1 MKAMTIGQIKNE
13 LDDLKEKID
22 KELPTRTIVIWL
34 FSILSSLVDYLQ
46 EQEKKSGHSQAD

>member
-1 MKAMTIGQIKNE
+1 MTIGRIKNE

-22 KELPTRTIVIWL
+22 KQLPTRTIAIWL

-46 EQEKKSGHSQAD
+46 EKEKKSGHSQAD